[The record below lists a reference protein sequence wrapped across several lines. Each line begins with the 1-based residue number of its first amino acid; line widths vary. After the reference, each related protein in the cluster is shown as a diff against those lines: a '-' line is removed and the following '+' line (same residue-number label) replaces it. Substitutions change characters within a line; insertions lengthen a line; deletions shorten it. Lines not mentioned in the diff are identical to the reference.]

1 SFGIQ
6 SLGSQPSKGRPRRLV
21 PLCEMSG
28 QGKQDKDTQK
38 SIAGLEQQKLR
49 NKLAEEVALKVGS
62 LPASDTY
69 EKVIKYEKAVQ
80 RSILQNL
87 ALLKRLQSMR

>member
-1 SFGIQ
+1 MRSFVEY
-6 SLGSQPSKGRPRRLV
+6 LNEAKK
-21 PLCEMSG
+21 E
-28 QGKQDKDTQK
+28 KEDKEEKKDEKDKKDKDAQK
-38 SIAGLEQQKLR
+38 RVAALEQQKLR
-49 NKLAEEVALKVGS
+49 NKLAEDVALKVGC
-62 LPASDTY
+62 LPASDAY

>member
-1 SFGIQ
+1 VAI
-6 SLGSQPSKGRPRRLV
+6 K
-21 PLCEMSG
+21 MS
-28 QGKQDKDTQK
+28 
-38 SIAGLEQQKLR
+38 
-49 NKLAEEVALKVGS
+49 S
-62 LPASDTY
+62 LPAGDDY

>member
-1 SFGIQ
+1 MAGEI
-6 SLGSQPSKGRPRRLV
+6 V
-21 PLCEMSG
+21 EMSVEEVEE
-28 QGKQDKDTQK
+28 QDKHNQK
-38 SIAGLEQQKLR
+38 QIANLEHEKLR
-49 NKLAEEVALKVGS
+49 NKYAEDVAIKMSS
-62 LPASDTY
+62 LPAGDDY